1 MILSSLSSSSLEMV
15 RGVLMST
22 IDEAQDDAAS
32 TSIIEEEWAEDWVP
46 EALVPAWAD
55 WVSAKSK

>member
-46 EALVPAWAD
+46 EALVPA
-55 WVSAKSK
+55 